1 MMMVSNGF
9 NFSPNGYYNP
19 PKPQVTTKNYQ
30 EAIEY
35 GDDKKYGG
43 NGDGK
48 LSDTELANIKKTFDY
63 AADYYKNMYQQ
74 SGDAKYMAWS
84 DHYSRDSKA
93 TDNMIKNFSV
103 FATNLATAPGG
114 SNFQTG
120 GSNFQ
125 VTKDRLNEL
134 AGKDGDANTISLN
147 DLAQTRFAGFKN
159 DKLATR
165 HYENAVRYGDD
176 KKYGGNGDGK
186 LDDKELANIK
196 KTFDYATT
204 YYKEQATKATTADE
218 KAKFTAWSNYYA
230 NDAKAATNI
239 DRESNLFMQDGDPSK
254 PVNGSL
260 PPVTTP
266 LNLTMQ
272 RVQELAGKDGDA
284 NTLSIQDL
292 AKAQFPNFTG
302 DRPLLF
308 TPFGVQYEE
317 GQPIKYSPQQQPQYG
332 GSGQPMMSD
341 RDKSLQ
347 ATQLARIE
355 ISNLAKQLF
364 SMLENV
370 NPESPTAQSVQQRLA
385 GLQNEDNKLALQQ
398 QQLSSQPPMAG
409 QYLPMVGQSLYG
421 MNAPFPTAQDLTYL
435 KAKADNPQAWDGAA
449 FAQGAISRSTAVDT
463 SRDGQISYA
472 EAINSPDGLLG
483 NGILRLPPD
492 SPQTRALWDALSG
505 PDGRVNPQELAAAI
519 LSVDGNANGTVTAQ
533 EADKFLQDTM
543 AKLAQNPNA
552 AISTYNNFQAGASA
566 FGLDK

>member
-103 FATNLATAPGG
+103 FQQADP
-114 SNFQTG
+114 SVTG
-120 GSNFQ
+120 G
-125 VTKDRLNEL
+125 VTDKGITTLARL
-134 AGKDGDANTISLN
+134 DGRGETISL
-147 DLAQTRFAGFKN
+147 R
-159 DKLATR
+159 
-165 HYENAVRYGDD
+165 
-176 KKYGGNGDGK
+176 
-186 LDDKELANIK
+186 
-196 KTFDYATT
+196 
-204 YYKEQATKATTADE
+204 
-218 KAKFTAWSNYYA
+218 
-230 NDAKAATNI
+230 
-239 DRESNLFMQDGDPSK
+239 
-254 PVNGSL
+254 
-260 PPVTTP
+260 
-266 LNLTMQ
+266 
-272 RVQELAGKDGDA
+272 
-284 NTLSIQDL
+284 DL
-292 AKAQFPNFTG
+292 AKQQFPNFVENE
-302 DRPLLF
+302 RP
-308 TPFGVQYEE
+308 PF
-317 GQPIKYSPQQQPQYG
+317 
-332 GSGQPMMSD
+332 
-341 RDKSLQ
+341 
-347 ATQLARIE
+347 
-355 ISNLAKQLF
+355 
-364 SMLENV
+364 
-370 NPESPTAQSVQQRLA
+370 
-385 GLQNEDNKLALQQ
+385 
-398 QQLSSQPPMAG
+398 PPMG
-409 QYLPMVGQSLYG
+409 GQSLYG

-505 PDGRVNPQELAAAI
+505 PDGKINPQELAATI

-566 FGLDK
+566 FGLDKFLQNPEAAYALQFEQQINVQQQKQTQGDTLSLLQQADQLIQQSNRISQA